1 VPTISEFPNVYDS
14 ALDLLEKKGFQLWF
28 DEKSD
33 LFFAERNG
41 WDFAA
46 ENPISL
52 LGLVAIFEAE
62 EPSQF
67 HECWWRRKGIEP
79 RAQLPKVP
87 VPYDSIMKS
96 RRA

>member
-1 VPTISEFPNVYDS
+1 MPTLSEFANVYDS

-52 LGLVAIFEAE
+52 LGLAAIFEAE

-67 HECWWRRKGIEP
+67 HEYWWRRKGTEP
-79 RAQLPKVP
+79 RARLPREP
-87 VPYDSIMKS
+87 VPYDSIMKP
-96 RRA
+96 RRV